1 VDSLKITQ
9 LMGFDHM
16 YKIGKL
22 LILNNVGGGGNEE
35 VVVSYIAI
43 TEHTSLWEI
52 SGGIKYGN
60 LQNMNKSACIHPNY
74 WSKQH

>member
-1 VDSLKITQ
+1 
-9 LMGFDHM
+9 MGR
-16 YKIGKL
+16 K
-22 LILNNVGGGGNEE
+22 NEE

-60 LQNMNKSACIHPNY
+60 LQNVNKSPCIHTNY
-74 WSKQH
+74 WIETTQSILYKVSFVKEKQR

>member
-1 VDSLKITQ
+1 MVDSVKITQ

-16 YKIGKL
+16 HKVGKL
-22 LILNNVGGGGNEE
+22 LILNNKKKNEE
-35 VVVSYIAI
+35 VVVNYIAI

-52 SGGIKYGN
+52 SGGFKYGN
-60 LQNMNKSACIHPNY
+60 LQNADKSACIHPNY